1 MNIRS
6 ITVFLLLASLIVAG
20 CVSDDAQDDTDDN
33 ITGEEQ
39 NETINESP
47 ADENETPAG
56 NESPADEGTS
66 DVDNETPE
74 EDTSGNGVVVV
85 PTTGPMTYTV
95 NLENFLALPANLTIN
110 PGDTVVWFNR
120 NSPTRNFVLVSN
132 EGLWE
137 DQTIG
142 YRGRHIHTFN
152 ETGAYTYKVLGYEGR
167 MKGTINVI

>member
-6 ITVFLLLASLIVAG
+6 ITIFLLLASLIVAG
-20 CVSDDAQDDTDDN
+20 CVSDDSQDDTDEN
-33 ITGEEQ
+33 ITEGEQ
-39 NETINESP
+39 NETP
-47 ADENETPAG
+47 ADENETMNG
-56 NESPADEGTS
+56 ENETPADEETPT
-66 DVDNETPE
+66 VDNETPE
-74 EDTSGNGVVVV
+74 ENTSGNGVVVV
-85 PTTGPMTYTV
+85 PATGPMTYTV

-110 PGDTVVWFNR
+110 SGDTVVWFNR

-152 ETGAYTYKVLGYEGR
+152 ETGTYTYKVQGYEER